1 MKATVVVLAL
11 VATLGA
17 STASADSIESVGM
30 STFGGSPG
38 AISDFTVSGNTITFN
53 LMFGLSSPIFLMVDG
68 LDARLNY
75 QVKVN
80 IGGTGDADWTEFTA
94 EILNPIKG
102 GGNADDP
109 EPQPGY
115 VPAGFSTSTDYDG
128 FSFAQ
133 GSRMERGFIAA
144 GGSAFGVF
152 ADEVTHARDMLTF
165 SGLGTGP
172 ATLMFGLRDF
182 GGGRAFLIRLVGVGK
197 DVVATPE
204 PASLLLVGGGLVA
217 LARAARKRRSQP

>member
-30 STFGGSPG
+30 SMYGGGSPS
-38 AISDFTVSGNTITFN
+38 AISDFTISGNTITFN
-53 LMFGLSSPIFLMVDG
+53 LLLGLSSPIFLMVDG
-68 LDARLNY
+68 LDARRNY
-75 QVKVN
+75 QVEVN
-80 IGGTGDADWTEFTA
+80 IQGPAEWTEFTA
-94 EILNPIKG
+94 EVLNPIQG

-144 GGSAFGVF
+144 GGSAFGVV

-172 ATLMFGLRDF
+172 ATVMFGLRDF

-197 DVVATPE
+197 DAVATPE

-217 LARAARKRRSQP
+217 LARAARKRRSQS

>member
-1 MKATVVVLAL
+1 
-11 VATLGA
+11 
-17 STASADSIESVGM
+17 
-30 STFGGSPG
+30 
-38 AISDFTVSGNTITFN
+38 
-53 LMFGLSSPIFLMVDG
+53 MVDG
-68 LDARLNY
+68 LDARINY
-75 QVKVN
+75 QVVVN
-80 IGGTGDADWTEFTA
+80 MQGAAEWTELTA
-94 EILNPIKG
+94 EVLNPIGKG

-109 EPQPGY
+109 KPQPGY
-115 VPAGFSTSTDYDG
+115 VPPGFSTSTDYDG

-152 ADEVTHARDMLTF
+152 ADELSNARDMLTF

-197 DVVATPE
+197 DAVATPE
-204 PASLLLVGGGLVA
+204 PASLLLVGGDLVA
-217 LARAARKRRSQP
+217 LARAARKRRSKP

>member
-30 STFGGSPG
+30 SMHAGGSPS

-68 LDARLNY
+68 LDARRNY
-75 QVKVN
+75 QVEVN
-80 IGGTGDADWTEFTA
+80 IQGPAEWTEFTA

-133 GSRMERGFIAA
+133 GTRMERGFIAA

-152 ADEVTHARDMLTF
+152 ADELTHARDMLTF

-172 ATLMFGLRDF
+172 ATVMFGLRDF

-197 DVVATPE
+197 DAVATPE

-217 LARAARKRRSQP
+217 LARAARKRRSQS

>member
-30 STFGGSPG
+30 STFGGSPS

-68 LDARLNY
+68 LDARINY

-80 IGGTGDADWTEFTA
+80 IAGVDDAEWTGLTA
-94 EILNPIKG
+94 EILNSNSSG
-102 GGNADDP
+102 ANRDDP
-109 EPQPGY
+109 KPQPAY
-115 VPAGFSTSTDYDG
+115 VPTDFSTSTDYDG

-133 GSRMERGFIAA
+133 GTRLERSFIAA
-144 GGSAFGVF
+144 GGSAFGVL
-152 ADEVTHARDMLTF
+152 ADEVTNARDMLTF

-197 DVVATPE
+197 DAVATPE

-217 LARAARKRRSQP
+217 LARAARKRRSKP

>member
-30 STFGGSPG
+30 FGGGSPS
-38 AISDFTVSGNTITFN
+38 AVSDFTVSGNTITFN
-53 LMFGLSSPIFLMVDG
+53 LAFGLASPIFLMVDG
-68 LDARLNY
+68 LDGRVNY
-75 QVKVN
+75 QVVVN
-80 IGGTGDADWTEFTA
+80 IEAPARAQWSELTA
-94 EILNPIKG
+94 EVLNPDSSRA
-102 GGNADDP
+102 NADDP
-109 EPQPGY
+109 QPQPLY

-144 GGSAFGVF
+144 GGSAFGVL

-182 GGGRAFLIRLVGVGK
+182 GGGRAFLIRLVGVGR
-197 DVVATPE
+197 DAVATPE

>member
-17 STASADSIESVGM
+17 STASADSIDSIGM
-30 STFGGSPG
+30 SMYGGGSPS
-38 AISDFTVSGNTITFN
+38 AISDFTISGNTITFN
-53 LMFGLSSPIFLMVDG
+53 LMFGLSNPIFLMVDG
-68 LDARLNY
+68 LDARTNY
-75 QVKVN
+75 QVEVN
-80 IGGTGDADWTEFTA
+80 VQGPAEWTEFTA
-94 EILNPIKG
+94 EILNPMKG

-109 EPQPGY
+109 SPQPGY

-133 GSRMERGFIAA
+133 GTRMERGFIAA

-152 ADEVTHARDMLTF
+152 ADELSDARDMLTF

-172 ATLMFGLRDF
+172 ATVMFGLRDF
-182 GGGRAFLIRLVGVGK
+182 GGGRAFLIRLVGVGR
-197 DVVATPE
+197 DAVATPE

-217 LARAARKRRSQP
+217 LARAARKRRTQS

>member
-17 STASADSIESVGM
+17 STASADSIDSIGM
-30 STFGGSPG
+30 SMYGGGSPN
-38 AISDFTVSGNTITFN
+38 AISDFTISGNTITFN

-68 LDARLNY
+68 LDARTNY
-75 QVKVN
+75 QVEVN
-80 IGGTGDADWTEFTA
+80 VQGPAEWTEFTA
-94 EILNPIKG
+94 EILNPMKG

-109 EPQPGY
+109 SPQPGY

-133 GSRMERGFIAA
+133 GTRMERGFIAA

-152 ADEVTHARDMLTF
+152 ADELSNARDMLTF

-182 GGGRAFLIRLVGVGK
+182 GGGRAFLIRLVGVGR
-197 DVVATPE
+197 DAVATPE

-217 LARAARKRRSQP
+217 LARAARKRRTQS

>member
-30 STFGGSPG
+30 STFGGSPS
-38 AISDFTVSGNTITFN
+38 AMSDFTISGNTITFN
-53 LMFGLSSPIFLMVDG
+53 LAFGLSSPIFLMVDG
-68 LDARLNY
+68 LDSRLNY

-80 IGGTGDADWTEFTA
+80 IDGPAEWTEFTA
-94 EILNPIKG
+94 EILNPLKS

-109 EPQPGY
+109 DPQPGY

-182 GGGRAFLIRLVGVGK
+182 AGGRAFLIRLVGVGK
-197 DVVATPE
+197 DAVATPE

-217 LARAARKRRSQP
+217 LARAARKRRSQS

>member
-30 STFGGSPG
+30 STFGGSPS
-38 AISDFTVSGNTITFN
+38 AMSDFTISGNTITFN
-53 LMFGLSSPIFLMVDG
+53 LLFGLSSPIFLMVDG

-80 IGGTGDADWTEFTA
+80 IDGPAEWTEFTA

-102 GGNADDP
+102 GGNAHDP
-109 EPQPGY
+109 DPQPGY

-133 GSRMERGFIAA
+133 GTRMERGFIAA

-152 ADEVTHARDMLTF
+152 ADEVTNARDMLTF

-197 DVVATPE
+197 DAVATPE

-217 LARAARKRRSQP
+217 LARAARKRRSQS